1 MFEKKFAGIIICLVL
16 ALSFSVTVTKGA
28 NILFIS
34 AMDEATGPGDEA
46 LRVFM
51 EGLGHTVTMFDDD
64 ENEADTEVAATEAEL
79 VFISES
85 VSSSKIR
92 EEITE
97 IETPMVITESWGWD
111 EMGLITGGAKT
122 LRMWLQQT

>member
-1 MFEKKFAGIIICLVL
+1 
-16 ALSFSVTVTKGA
+16 
-28 NILFIS
+28 
-34 AMDEATGPGDEA
+34 MDEATGPGDEA